1 MIYLILTFIC
11 LFILFFMIYLAINI
25 FVSRFY
31 AKQNF
36 YESMDDNKNFVLL
49 YLVKSSNM
57 FIPLLKLIKIKIF
70 VDYINKLDSMLK
82 LFDFKG
88 IPVNS
93 YNFVFIQVISMLIG
107 CVISILLFGF
117 DFLFIFCFG
126 GLFLILPYLKIY
138 EQYNKKIKEIVK
150 QIPDVANLLS
160 ILIYSGIDFNSS
172 LNKIITILDGYLINE
187 LKDIIR
193 KIALG
198 VDTKIAFKEMAEK
211 YNIVSLDTFVKTITI
226 SLETGTG
233 LTDSLNKIAQQI
245 SNDNISVA
253 ERKAHEAPVKMLLP
267 MTILILP
274 TIFILLFAPFVISFF
289 KSGYL
294 F

>member
-11 LFILFFMIYLAINI
+11 LFILFFMIYLAINV